1 MRTTIIGDGVTVTTL
16 GLGTAQFGNLYR
28 PTSDAEVAEAFDA
41 VWADGVRYFDTAPH
55 YGLGL
60 SERRLGAL
68 LRGRPRSEFTVST
81 KVGRLIEPN
90 PDPRGADQ
98 QDTQGFAV
106 PATSIR
112 RLDYSADGVRRS
124 LDASLERLGL
134 DRVDIVYVHDPD
146 DYADQVLD
154 EALPALI
161 RLREEGVVGAI
172 GVGMNQSALPAR
184 FVAESDIDVVMLA
197 GRYSLLDQSALDDL
211 LPLAVERDVAIVIA
225 GVYNS
230 GLLST
235 DRPSPDAQYDYETAS
250 AGLVE
255 RADAIADVCER
266 HGVTLP
272 EAALAFPWL
281 HPAVAAVVVGMR
293 GRAQAVEN
301 LRRAR
306 VAVPDDLWSDLA
318 AEGLLHPGVPGIT
331 ARTAAGAAPT
341 KGPAS

>member
-1 MRTTIIGDGVTVTTL
+1 MRTTIIGDGVPLTTL

-28 PTSDAEVAEAFDA
+28 PTSDDEVADAFEA

-68 LRGRPRSEFTVST
+68 LRERPRDEYTIST

-90 PDPRGADQ
+90 PDPRGAENEDSE
-98 QDTQGFAV
+98 GFAV

-112 RLDYSADGVRRS
+112 RRDYSADGVRRS

-134 DRVDIVYVHDPD
+134 DRIDIVYIHDPD
-146 DYADQVLD
+146 DDAEQVV
-154 EALPALI
+154 EETLPALI
-161 RLREEGVVGAI
+161 RLREEGVVGAV

-184 FVAESDIDVVMLA
+184 FVAESDLDVVMLA
-197 GRYSLLDQSALDDL
+197 GRYSLLEQGALDDL
-211 LPLAVERDVAIVIA
+211 MPLAVERDVAIVIA

-230 GLLST
+230 GLLSRN
-235 DRPSPDAQYDYETAS
+235 RPPAEARYDYDTVSPDV
-250 AGLVE
+250 LR
-255 RADAIADVCER
+255 RAHAIADVCER
-266 HGVTLP
+266 RGVTLP

-281 HPAVAAVVVGMR
+281 HPAVASVVIGMR
-293 GRAQAVEN
+293 GREQALEN

-306 VAVPDDLWSDLA
+306 VVVPDDLWGDLA
-318 AEGLLHPGVPGIT
+318 AEGLLHPDVRG
-331 ARTAAGAAPT
+331 ASAGTTPVAAPAD
-341 KGPAS
+341 GPAS